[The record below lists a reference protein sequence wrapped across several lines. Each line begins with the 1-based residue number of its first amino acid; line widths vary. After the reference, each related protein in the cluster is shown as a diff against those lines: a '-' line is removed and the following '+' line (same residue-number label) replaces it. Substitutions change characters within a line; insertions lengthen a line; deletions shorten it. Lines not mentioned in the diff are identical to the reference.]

1 MALGIHKE
9 SMLLLGAY
17 RDTYVNEEH
26 PLSSILSE
34 LNRER
39 LLQTIVLKRL
49 SFHDVIEM
57 IKRVLE
63 QDDVPRRFC
72 RLVYEKTRGNPFFV
86 EEVIKSLKEEGVISA
101 EKEKWKIKEV
111 SKIEFPET
119 VKEVIKAR
127 IGRLDDES
135 QKVLTRASF
144 IGKDFTFEALPRV
157 TGVEDDKLLEIME
170 GMLKTGLIK
179 EVTVRGKD
187 MFSFA
192 DVIVKDV

>member
-1 MALGIHKE
+1 M
-9 SMLLLGAY
+9 
-17 RDTYVNEEH
+17 
-26 PLSSILSE
+26 
-34 LNRER
+34 
-39 LLQTIVLKRL
+39 LQTIVLKRL